1 MPIPMSAPK
10 RERAPADSAVATSG
24 ETAPCAS
31 INAPG
36 TPASAVLASLEYTTS
51 PPST

>member
-1 MPIPMSAPK
+1 MPVIPIPSSASS

-31 INAPG
+31 INSAG
-36 TPASAVLASLEYTTS
+36 TPASAVLASLE
-51 PPST
+51 